1 MDSNPTPRTL
11 VADSYE
17 NSITSKKQNNVD
29 NLNIQV
35 SRNILLLIRE
45 KTPKESITWSSDYK
59 KPFSKKS

>member
-1 MDSNPTPRTL
+1 MDSNPTPRAL

-45 KTPKESITWSSDYK
+45 KTPKESIT
-59 KPFSKKS
+59 